1 MCGYF
6 VFWFCKPVSKLC
18 QDTLFKG
25 GKNWSRYFYPCYRRC
40 CAGGGGAAQWGWFWP
55 AYSSALLPE
64 HAGADGGQREDRCSV
79 CCPVDCC
86 RIHQHPALP
95 HWEDLWCGA
104 GTQKGIRWR
113 KMDAVPGVKPHSWG
127 GNHIP
132 FLCFHFSHEISK
144 WINSSAWLQCRISDC
159 IIKGLTL
166 DI

>member
-1 MCGYF
+1 MCVVILFFGLANLSLSF
-6 VFWFCKPVSKLC
+6 AR
-18 QDTLFKG
+18 TLYLKG

-64 HAGADGGQREDRCSV
+64 HAGADRGQREDRCSV

-104 GTQKGIRWR
+104 GTQKGIRR
-113 KMDAVPGVKPHSWG
+113 KMDAVPGVKPHITCVFTFPMKFQNKFFSMTTAS
-127 GNHIP
+127 
-132 FLCFHFSHEISK
+132 HF
-144 WINSSAWLQCRISDC
+144 WLHNQRFDSRY
-159 IIKGLTL
+159 LN
-166 DI
+166 